1 MTTRTKK
8 LASLLAVAVVL
19 TSGAYALGSQAGG
32 GGALASSSGGSG
44 SSGNTATGATSIAT
58 TGSGNGT
65 GTAGQRFRGGPG
77 GPGFDNLAQKLGV
90 TTTELQNALNA
101 IRDEKTPEQRRTEL
115 VQAFATALGKPAD
128 QVSKAVDSVLPDHGP
143 GGPGDHRGD
152 FAAALATALGVDQAK
167 VQAGLDKARQDLGK
181 TRPDHNGRRFDRSA
195 FEATIVNDIA
205 SATGVDAA
213 KVRSAL
219 QDLRPKRADH
229 RGPGGLGDIRQ
240 KLATALGVTTAQL
253 DAAFQK
259 VATQARDQFATE
271 LAQKLSID
279 VQKVKD
285 ALPDV
290 RGGFAFGFGHRHG

>member
-8 LASLLAVAVVL
+8 LATLLAVAVVL

-32 GGALASSSGGSG
+32 GGALASSSGSANASG
-44 SSGNTATGATSIAT
+44 STAVGASNVST
-58 TGSGNGT
+58 GT
-65 GTAGQRFRGGPG
+65 GTGPGARGDRFRA
-77 GPGFDNLAQKLGV
+77 GFDNLAQKLGV
-90 TTTELQNALNA
+90 STTALQHALKA
-101 IRDEKTPEQRRTEL
+101 IRDEKTPDQRKTDAI
-115 VQAFATALGKPAD
+115 QAFAAALGKPVD
-128 QVSKAVDSVLPDHGP
+128 QVTSAVNSVLPDRGP
-143 GGPGDHRGD
+143 GKAGDHRGV
-152 FAAALATALGVDQAK
+152 FAAALAKALGVDQTK

-181 TRPDHNGRRFDRSA
+181 DRPDRNGGRRFDRGA
-195 FEATIVNDIA
+195 FENTVVNDIA

-219 QDLRPKRADH
+219 QSLRPKAGDH
-229 RGPGGLGDIRQ
+229 RDRGAARDDIRQ

-271 LAQKLSID
+271 LAQKLNID

>member
-1 MTTRTKK
+1 MTTRTKT
-8 LASLLAVAVVL
+8 LATLLAVAVVL

-32 GGALASSSGGSG
+32 GGALASSSGSANASG
-44 SSGNTATGATSIAT
+44 TTAAGASNVSTSGGPGAR
-58 TGSGNGT
+58 G
-65 GTAGQRFRGGPG
+65 FRGGRDFRA
-77 GPGFDNLAQKLGV
+77 GFDQLAQKLGV
-90 TTTELQNALNA
+90 STTALQHALKA
-101 IRDEKTPEQRRTEL
+101 IRDEKTPDQRKTDAI
-115 VQAFATALGKPAD
+115 QAFAAALGKPVD
-128 QVSKAVDSVLPDHGP
+128 QVTSAVNSVLPDRGP
-143 GGPGDHRGD
+143 GKAGDHRGD
-152 FAAALATALGVDQAK
+152 FAAALAKALGVDQTK

-181 TRPDHNGRRFDRSA
+181 DRPDRNGGRRFDRGA
-195 FEATIVNDIA
+195 FENTVVNDIA

-219 QDLRPKRADH
+219 QSLRPKAGDH
-229 RGPGGLGDIRQ
+229 RDRGAARDDIRQ

-271 LAQKLSID
+271 LAQKLNIE

>member
-8 LASLLAVAVVL
+8 LATLLAVAVVL

-32 GGALASSSGGSG
+32 GGALASSSGSANASG
-44 SSGNTATGATSIAT
+44 STAVGASNASTSGGP
-58 TGSGNGT
+58 GRGV
-65 GTAGQRFRGGPG
+65 RGGPG
-77 GPGFDNLAQKLGV
+77 RFGFDSLAQKLGV
-90 TTTELQNALNA
+90 STTALQNALKA
-101 IRDEKTPEQRRTEL
+101 IRDEKTPDQRKTEAI
-115 VQAFATALGKPAD
+115 QAFATALGKPVD
-128 QVSKAVDSVLPDHGP
+128 QVTSAVNSVLPDHGP
-143 GGPGDHRGD
+143 GRPADHGGD
-152 FAAALATALGVDQAK
+152 FAAALAKSLGVDQAK

-181 TRPDHNGRRFDRSA
+181 DRPDHNGGRRFQRGA
-195 FEATIVNDIA
+195 FENTVVNDIA

-219 QDLRPKRADH
+219 QGLRPKAGDH
-229 RGPGGLGDIRQ
+229 RDHGAARDDIRQ

-271 LAQKLSID
+271 LAQKLNID

>member
-8 LASLLAVAVVL
+8 LATLLAVAVVL

-32 GGALASSSGGSG
+32 GGALASSSGSANA
-44 SSGNTATGATSIAT
+44 SGNAAVGASSVSTS
-58 TGSGNGT
+58 
-65 GTAGQRFRGGPG
+65 GGPG
-77 GPGFDNLAQKLGV
+77 HGVRGGRFRFGFDNLAQKLGV
-90 TTTELQNALNA
+90 STTALQNALKA
-101 IRDEKTPEQRRTEL
+101 IRDEKTPDQRKTEAI
-115 VQAFATALGKPAD
+115 QAFAAALGKPVD
-128 QVSKAVDSVLPDHGP
+128 QVTSAVDSVLPDRGP
-143 GGPGDHRGD
+143 GKAGDHRGD
-152 FAAALATALGVDQAK
+152 FAAALAKALGVDQAK

-181 TRPDHNGRRFDRSA
+181 DRPDRNGGRRFDRGA
-195 FEATIVNDIA
+195 FENTVVNDIA

-219 QDLRPKRADH
+219 QGLRPKAGDH
-229 RGPGGLGDIRQ
+229 RDHGAARDDIRQ

-271 LAQKLSID
+271 LAQKLNID